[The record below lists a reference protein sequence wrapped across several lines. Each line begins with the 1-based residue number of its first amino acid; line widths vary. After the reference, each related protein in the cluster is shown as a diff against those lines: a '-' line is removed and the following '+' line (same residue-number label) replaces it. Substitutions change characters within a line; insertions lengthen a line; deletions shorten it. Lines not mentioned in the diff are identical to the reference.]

1 MTWDIRRREA
11 VVLLASA
18 FVVAPVRKMTDGT
31 KVTDGTWVIELSP
44 ESEAIIQEL
53 IEAGYHSTRE
63 EVLTAALEAMMVRD
77 GWRRVVRCPNPPP
90 GVPSSFIGLR

>member
-1 MTWDIRRREA
+1 MTRDIRRREGI
-11 VVLLASA
+11 VLLASA
-18 FVVAPVRKMTDGT
+18 FVVAPVR

-53 IEAGYHSTRE
+53 IDAGYHSTRE

-77 GWRRVVRCPNPPP
+77 GWRRVVHCPNPPP
-90 GVPSSFIGLR
+90 GVPSSSIGLR

>member
-18 FVVAPVRKMTDGT
+18 FVVAPVRKM
-31 KVTDGTWVIELSP
+31 TDGTWVIELSP

>member
-11 VVLLASA
+11 IVLLASA
-18 FVVAPVRKMTDGT
+18 FVVAPVR

-90 GVPSSFIGLR
+90 GVPSSLIGLR